1 MKWLYSDENDNGIG
15 ETQSTRI
22 EYKILLEHE
31 NVNPM
36 LAANTYNYTHITKK
50 KGPSGSMS

>member
-1 MKWLYSDENDNGIG
+1 
-15 ETQSTRI
+15 
-22 EYKILLEHE
+22 LEHE
-31 NVNPM
+31 NVSPM